1 MKQRVREVQWGEG
14 CERCNGCGRCDIT
27 SRMWSTHLK
36 GSQFVTVAVDGGN
49 VFAATY
55 GHLFCLDPSTG
66 YVRWTNELKGFGY
79 GLVSIAGADSSP
91 LLGEYRKR
99 QEASHTSAS

>member
-1 MKQRVREVQWGEG
+1 MNALFIGIKGSVVAVDSATG
-14 CERCNGCGRCDIT
+14 DT
-27 SRMWSTHLK
+27 MWSTHLK

-79 GLVSIAGADSSP
+79 GLVSIAGADSSA
-91 LLGEYRKR
+91 LLGEYKKR
-99 QEASHTSAS
+99 QDGSHASAS